1 MMCSMPHRTFPSCV
15 FVFCLFSFG
24 ILRQPALAQTLEK
37 GETAIVTADEAQ
49 IFRGKDV
56 VGTVKKGQELAVVDE
71 NLAWLGVE
79 WTAEDGQRKSGW
91 IQKSQVDLKFKRRA
105 VTVTS
110 PEAQVFRGQELV
122 ATVKRGQ
129 RLVVL
134 EENVEWFGVQWMTP
148 EGELKTGWVR
158 KELVGA
164 KPEKMAAIVNVDG
177 TQVVRG
183 TTVVD
188 TLRKGQAVSV
198 LQKRDEWVGV
208 EWTTPAGELKSGWLK
223 ADQIIAKPVGEEV
236 LVNVDEAQVLR
247 GSTVVGTVKKGEKLL
262 AIQKN
267 NEWLGVEWTTREGE
281 ARSGW
286 IKESQIAYR
295 AMPERVTE
303 AVAPPTPA
311 EEAILVRSLRL
322 EGNSLIS
329 TEMLRTHFPALARI
343 TPPGVR
349 VPLAEIRKGLE
360 AILNAYHQAGYRA
373 VAVYIPQENIA
384 SAAPLAFK
392 DDELAV
398 KIVEGHVAS
407 STVNYEV
414 LRKWRPWR
422 REKQRGP
429 VREDIV
435 EDRLEKLNPI
445 EPGDVLEQEKLERFV
460 QFLERHPGRSAAAV
474 VKKSKE
480 AVGAEE
486 VGRDVDLEIRVVDP
500 EPTAFYFQVANIGSE
515 STEEYRFRA
524 GFIHNNLYGR
534 DDIFSLD
541 FSAPFEQMDSN
552 YAIVGSYDTPLWSP
566 ILRLRAFGAYNE
578 FKTTD
583 ILGPD
588 TPFLGKGYMLG
599 EELRYT
605 LFHVNSWLFDVFQ
618 ALEFQSSNLELKSSL
633 LDELQ
638 LDETISDV
646 ELLDVALGFRLEHL
660 QGPWRPYVQVKAA
673 YNLSD
678 TLFGL
683 SDRSDF
689 EKSRLDTEPGYL
701 NLTLSGHHS
710 LEIRDWLSMSQRVGA
725 GYSPDRLIAAKEF
738 AIGGIH
744 SVRGYE
750 ESEVL
755 GDRGLFVSTEPLV
768 SLNALLT
775 PKTGKDLP
783 FRLDFVPAFLDIGT
797 VDVQDSLLGE
807 EGSTTICGVG
817 TGAQLSFKNLL
828 SGRLYWGYALRDAN
842 PGGTEEGDD
851 RLHLDLSLQV
861 RF

>member
-1 MMCSMPHRTFPSCV
+1 
-15 FVFCLFSFG
+15 
-24 ILRQPALAQTLEK
+24 
-37 GETAIVTADEAQ
+37 
-49 IFRGKDV
+49 
-56 VGTVKKGQELAVVDE
+56 
-71 NLAWLGVE
+71 
-79 WTAEDGQRKSGW
+79 
-91 IQKSQVDLKFKRRA
+91 
-105 VTVTS
+105 
-110 PEAQVFRGQELV
+110 
-122 ATVKRGQ
+122 
-129 RLVVL
+129 
-134 EENVEWFGVQWMTP
+134 
-148 EGELKTGWVR
+148 
-158 KELVGA
+158 
-164 KPEKMAAIVNVDG
+164 
-177 TQVVRG
+177 
-183 TTVVD
+183 
-188 TLRKGQAVSV
+188 
-198 LQKRDEWVGV
+198 
-208 EWTTPAGELKSGWLK
+208 
-223 ADQIIAKPVGEEV
+223 
-236 LVNVDEAQVLR
+236 
-247 GSTVVGTVKKGEKLL
+247 VVGTVKKGEKLL

-267 NEWLGVEWTTREGE
+267 NEWLGVEWTTRDGQ

-286 IKESQIAYR
+286 IKESEIAYR
-295 AMPERVTE
+295 APEPERVAE
-303 AVAPPTPA
+303 AVAPPSPG
-311 EEAILVRSLRL
+311 EEAILVRSVRL

-392 DDELAV
+392 NDELAV

-422 REKQRGP
+422 RDQGRGP

-435 EDRLEKLNPI
+435 ADRLQKLNPI

-500 EPTAFYFQVANIGSE
+500 EPTAFYIQVANIGSE
-515 STEEYRFRA
+515 KTEEYRFKA
-524 GFIHNNLYGR
+524 GFVHNNLYGR

-541 FSAPFEQMDSN
+541 FSAPFEKVNEN
-552 YAIVGSYDTPLWSP
+552 YAIVGSYDTPLWNP
-566 ILRLRAFGAYNE
+566 ILRLRTFGAYNE
-578 FKTTD
+578 FQTTD

-588 TPFLGKGYMLG
+588 TPFLGKGYILG

-618 ALEFQSSNLELKSSL
+618 ALEFQSSNLKIKSSL
-633 LDELQ
+633 LDEMA
-638 LDETISDV
+638 LDETLSDV
-646 ELLDVALGFRLEHL
+646 QLLDLALGFRLEHL
-660 QGPWRPYVQVKAA
+660 QGAWRPYLQVKAA

-678 TLFGL
+678 TLFSL
-683 SDRSDF
+683 SDREDF
-689 EKSRLDTEPGYL
+689 ETSRLDTEPGYL
-701 NLTLSGHHS
+701 NFTLSGHQT
-710 LEIRDWLSMSQRVGA
+710 LAIRDWLSMSQRVGA

-768 SLNALLT
+768 SLNALLA
-775 PKTGKDLP
+775 PKAGKDLP
-783 FRLDFVPAFLDIGT
+783 FKLDFVPAFLDIGT
-797 VDVQDSLLGE
+797 VAVQDSLLGE
-807 EGSTTICGVG
+807 EGSTTIAGVG

-828 SGRLYWGYALRDAN
+828 AGRLYWGYALRDAN
-842 PGGTEEGDD
+842 PGGTEEGDS